1 MEPIELSP
9 KINISNLSGKLENDS
24 IYIPIKTIKN
34 YIFASLYDFS
44 SNKIIDQIFSNNYY
58 INSINKILMNNI
70 IYLHVSL
77 NRKDRFSPSIYENTF
92 FTIKDGKLKK
102 EENSLSKCLEEDI
115 QKIIILDNK
124 DVVALRNRKKI
135 SYYIYNN
142 SNYKKLFNNL
152 NKGDYIFGLIKL
164 SKNNFCYLSAN
175 DPQNFKF
182 TFFDENFI
190 TKEKEIKMLK
200 PIYNIRNNNIIF
212 KINKE
217 KVIIIGKFEY
227 IIFDPILLE
236 IQTIISTGL
245 ICGVFPF
252 NKENNDYDE
261 KYHYFALITFE
272 NDNFYL
278 KIYSIFDYIKETE
291 KINLNQLSPDF
302 EKLIFDN
309 NIRNVYKIE
318 EEK

>member
-1 MEPIELSP
+1 MESTEHFP
-9 KINISNLSGKLENDS
+9 KINITNLSDKLENDS

-34 YIFASLYDFS
+34 YIFPDKITNFSLYDFS
-44 SNKIIDQIFSNNYY
+44 SNKIIDQIFSNNFY
-58 INSINKILMNNI
+58 INSVNKILMNNI
-70 IYLHVSL
+70 IYLHVSQ
-77 NRKDRFSPSIYENTF
+77 NRKDRFSPSIYGNTF
-92 FTIKDGKLKK
+92 FTLKDGKLKK
-102 EENSLSKCLEEDI
+102 EENSLSKCLEEEI

-124 DVVALRNRKKI
+124 DVVTLRNRKKI
-135 SYYIYNN
+135 SYHIYNN

-175 DPQNFKF
+175 DPQSFKF

-272 NDNFYL
+272 NENFYL
-278 KIYSIFDYIKETE
+278 KIYSI
-291 KINLNQLSPDF
+291 
-302 EKLIFDN
+302 LIIFILVN
-309 NIRNVYKIE
+309 YFI
-318 EEK
+318 